1 MTVRVIVIFVIDCDV
16 IANFTR
22 RPSNPTYVKNGT
34 TAKLVWDY
42 SDPNNDLIAIVLSV
56 LVGGSQGKVFKR
68 MLFKQDGVVYY
79 HTEIPPAYKERV
91 RMEGKATLVIQKIT
105 PKDSTEF
112 SCEVLRHMVSPW
124 RSTIQLIVAEP
135 PKISLSSVQGGY
147 REGSFVNISCTASGI
162 PEPDVTWT
170 REGTVI
176 SSRKGAA
183 FLIFN
188 SVRRTDD
195 GLYLCRANN
204 TAGSITNQTT
214 LVLYQFQN
222 DTTVSRFH
230 LLSVEK
236 PSPPSTISSEKGT
249 QTSSLTVRCA
259 APADDGGSPIT
270 GYRVIILEG
279 DTEINSVN
287 ITVPGVTSYTFGG
300 LERDTNYVVKVFAR
314 NAVFEGNPVVIT
326 MKTKSQGSGGKKR
339 GNRPASKRFSIDE
352 KRVREWRAKKSN
364 IEDLLGST
372 KGKQRSRLSG
382 GGRKP
387 LSAKVEELLLEW
399 IENRRAR
406 GLRVSCKLIMKK
418 AEVTYMTENNLV
430 DNDDF
435 KASRGWLENF
445 IKRNGLSLRRKT
457 SVPQQD
463 PDRILAKLVSC
474 VIQVRRLQEK
484 HKYKPSDIGAMD
496 ETPVWCDMLSE
507 TAVDA
512 TGKKSITLK
521 STGYEKARVSVCP
534 AAKADGTKLKPMVE
548 DIEFE
553 DLELSDPD
561 SNDFTQ
567 RPAEYMDLKE
577 SSTDG
582 SQTQISDQV
591 ADYAPLHPST
601 RSWEVSR
608 DHVTIEKI
616 VGKGAFG
623 QVAKGTAKK
632 LRGRPRTTK
641 IAIKMLNDDA
651 SESDKRDLINE
662 LYTMKQLKPH
672 PHVIR
677 LLGCVTEFGAL
688 LVLIEYVPF
697 GDLLGYLRKSRGLN
711 DTYFDD
717 PDIKPQTN
725 LTSQQLMKFS
735 WQIADGMSYLSSKSI
750 IHRDLA
756 ARNVLVGE
764 NETCKVTDFGM
775 ARDVKQENIYERKTK
790 SRMSVKWTAYEA
802 LLYGTDTTKSDVYQI
817 MMRCWQNDPDD
828 RPTFTEMRNQLK
840 DMETLHKRLINMKMY
855 DKQLY
860 ANVDDL
866 NV

>member
-1 MTVRVIVIFVIDCDV
+1 MCKVVLILRYFLAAFVFIPTADV

-326 MKTKSQGSGGKKR
+326 MKTKSQAREDLKCHDVIFIAIIGLLSSVVLVLFICIVWLLKKGSGGKKR
-339 GNRPASKRFSIDE
+339 INRYESAYE
-352 KRVREWRAKKSN
+352 RVREWRAKKSN

-534 AAKADGTKLKPMVE
+534 AAKADGTKLKPMVV
-548 DIEFE
+548 F
-553 DLELSDPD
+553 
-561 SNDFTQ
+561 
-567 RPAEYMDLKE
+567 
-577 SSTDG
+577 
-582 SQTQISDQV
+582 
-591 ADYAPLHPST
+591 
-601 RSWEVSR
+601 
-608 DHVTIEKI
+608 
-616 VGKGAFG
+616 KGAKRE
-623 QVAKGTAKK
+623 VAA
-632 LRGRPRTTK
+632 L
-641 IAIKMLNDDA
+641 
-651 SESDKRDLINE
+651 
-662 LYTMKQLKPH
+662 KQ
-672 PHVIR
+672 
-677 LLGCVTEFGAL
+677 
-688 LVLIEYVPF
+688 
-697 GDLLGYLRKSRGLN
+697 
-711 DTYFDD
+711 
-717 PDIKPQTN
+717 
-725 LTSQQLMKFS
+725 KF
-735 WQIADGMSYLSSKSI
+735 Q
-750 IHRDLA
+750 H
-756 ARNVLVGE
+756 
-764 NETCKVTDFGM
+764 
-775 ARDVKQENIYERKTK
+775 
-790 SRMSVKWTAYEA
+790 
-802 LLYGTDTTKSDVYQI
+802 
-817 MMRCWQNDPDD
+817 
-828 RPTFTEMRNQLK
+828 
-840 DMETLHKRLINMKMY
+840 
-855 DKQLY
+855 
-860 ANVDDL
+860 
-866 NV
+866 